1 MYEKKYDLS
10 GLNFPT
16 PFNEIRIFKKKNS
29 DMSVNVD
36 IPTTKGLLV
45 TS

>member
-1 MYEKKYDLS
+1 MYEEKYDLS
-10 GLNFPT
+10 GLTFPT
-16 PFNEIRIFKKKNS
+16 PFNEIRIFEKINS

-36 IPTTKGLLV
+36 IPTTKGLPV